1 MRIANYNDK
10 KRVIGIL
17 SQSFE
22 SNQSVNYIAKQ
33 DGIRLIRVNALMDYS
48 FEMCYLFGSVFMS
61 DDKSACARIL
71 YPDKK
76 KTTVKSIIL
85 DIKLLINCI
94 GISNIGKAIDRESK
108 INKLQPNELMCYLW
122 FIGVDPK
129 YQGLGKGSE
138 LMTDIIN
145 ESKKLERPIYLETS
159 TLKNIPWYK
168 KFGFEVYDELLL
180 TYKLF
185 FLKRNFTKY

>member
-1 MRIANYNDK
+1 MRKAIYDDK
-10 KRVIGIL
+10 KRVISIL

-33 DGIRLIRVNALMDYS
+33 DSRRLARVNALMNYS
-48 FEMCYLFGSVFMS
+48 FEICYRFGAAFLS
-61 DDKSACARIL
+61 DDNSACALIL

-94 GISNIGKAIDRESK
+94 GVLNIGKAIDRESK
-108 INKLQPNELMCYLW
+108 IKKLQPNELMTYLW

-129 YQGLGKGSE
+129 FQGLGRGSE
-138 LMTDIIN
+138 LMADIID
-145 ESKKLERPIYLETS
+145 ECEKLERPIYLETS
-159 TLKNIPWYK
+159 TLLNIPWYK

-185 FLKRNFTKY
+185 FLKRNFTRL